1 MTLLVGG
8 ELLLYG
14 DVGDPFGWGDGF
26 SPRDVVMALVEHGPG
41 DVTVRLNSAGGV
53 ASDGK
58 AIHSILLAHAGKV
71 TVIVDGIAAS
81 AASLILMA
89 GDERIM
95 RAGSMLMI
103 HDLRADA
110 SNMTAADA
118 EKAAAVLDANSEQYA
133 GIYASTTGL
142 SVPAA
147 RALMKAETWFTA
159 EQALRDRFIT
169 AIDADAAQPAAA
181 FDYRVYAHAPAN
193 LPVRANPR
201 AGSAPTIKEPLM
213 KAWVDQFFAAAEKTS
228 LPLASLNAIVA
239 KADTLEAA
247 QAALIEAQASSAAA
261 TAAASADPA
270 ASEPN
275 AEPAEPDL
283 KARAWA
289 GSFFAAA
296 ERSGLPLADLNG
308 IVAKSDSLAA
318 AQAALIDAMAARAA
332 VNKPQTTATAPLASG
347 DKATGYDAGRA
358 KVLAIKGKAA

>member
-14 DVGDPFGWGDGF
+14 DVGGPFGWGDGF

-41 DVTVRLNSAGGV
+41 DITVRLNSAGGI

-71 TVIVDGIAAS
+71 TIIVDGIAAS

-103 HDLRADA
+103 HDLRANA
-110 SNMTAADA
+110 FNMTAADA
-118 EKAAAVLDANSEQYA
+118 EKAAAVLDAMSEQYA
-133 GIYASTTGL
+133 GIYAATTGL
-142 SVPAA
+142 SVDAA

-159 EQALRDRFIT
+159 EQALADKFIT
-169 AIDADAAQPAAA
+169 AIDAVAAQTAAA

-201 AGSAPTIKEPLM
+201 AGSAHTIKEPSM

-239 KADTLEAA
+239 KSDTLEVA
-247 QAALIEAQASSAAA
+247 QAALIEAQAASAAA
-261 TAAASADPA
+261 DPA
-270 ASEPN
+270 VTQPVI
-275 AEPAEPDL
+275 EPAEPDL
-283 KARAWA
+283 KVHAWA
-289 GSFFAAA
+289 GSFFASA

-308 IVAKSDSLAA
+308 IVAKSDSLAT

-332 VNKPQTTATAPLASG
+332 VNKPATTATSPLANG
-347 DKATGYDAGRA
+347 DKTTGYDAGRA